1 MVKTIGLFVFVLSQI
16 EEEENMSN
24 QNKKTSFRIIIVILI
39 LQLSIGCS
47 VIGYSIGR
55 NIDESNTLIEINK
68 IEQLES
74 NTQIVIFFKDGSI
87 MWGVYKKTSNDSIQL
102 LNGNVIALEE
112 INEIRLANEP
122 SSGKVV
128 GTTIGVTVDILV
140 TILLLYAAIYSA
152 LGSVH

>member
-16 EEEENMSN
+16 EDEENMSN
-24 QNKKTSFRIIIVILI
+24 QIKKTSFRIIIVILI

-47 VIGYSIGR
+47 AIGYIIGS

-74 NTQIVIFFKDGSI
+74 NTEIVIFLKSDNTIS
-87 MWGVYKKTSNDSIQL
+87 GVYEKVSNDSIQL

-112 INEIRLANEP
+112 INIIRLANEP
-122 SSGKVV
+122 STGKVV
-128 GTTIGVTVDILV
+128 WTTIGVTVDILV
-140 TILLLYAAIYSA
+140 IILLLYAASYA
-152 LGSVH
+152 AMGSLK